1 MLSNPGT
8 LDFQL
13 GYVLAGT
20 LEISMKTI
28 VLAATTLLFASLAL
42 PSAQAGQCPPGQEG
56 SAIDDSAPTENYL
69 VETEEL
75 DAIDLGKE
83 KVNIPDHNLRM
94 RTITVQPGGHVLL
107 HGHENRPALAL
118 VTEGEFVEYSNEC
131 GVPVIHK
138 LGEVINENSKV
149 RHWVKNKGDTPAVLT
164 VTDIVDLND
173 TQQGN
178 FK

>member
-1 MLSNPGT
+1 MPIDEGT
-8 LDFQL
+8 CSFLL
-13 GYVLAGT
+13 GYCLRGT
-20 LEISMKTI
+20 LESPMKTI
-28 VLAATTLLFASLAL
+28 ALATATLFFAGLATS
-42 PSAQAGQCPPGQEG
+42 SAYAGQCPPGQEG

-83 KVNIPDHNLRM
+83 KVNIPNHNLRM

-138 LGEVINENSKV
+138 LGEVINENSNV
-149 RHWVKNKGDTPAVLT
+149 QHWVKNNGDTPAVLT
-164 VTDIVDLND
+164 VTDIVDLTD

>member
-1 MLSNPGT
+1 M
-8 LDFQL
+8 
-13 GYVLAGT
+13 
-20 LEISMKTI
+20 
-28 VLAATTLLFASLAL
+28 
-42 PSAQAGQCPPGQEG
+42 QANAPGQEG

-83 KVNIPDHNLRM
+83 KVNIPNHNLRM

-138 LGEVINENSKV
+138 LGEVINENSNV
-149 RHWVKNKGDTPAVLT
+149 QHWVKNNGDTPAVLT
-164 VTDIVDLND
+164 VTDIVDLTD

>member
-1 MLSNPGT
+1 MKFILTVALSM
-8 LDFQL
+8 
-13 GYVLAGT
+13 V
-20 LEISMKTI
+20 
-28 VLAATTLLFASLAL
+28 FASLTL
-42 PSAQAGQCPPGQEG
+42 VSVRAGQCPEGRAG
-56 SAIDDSAPTENYL
+56 SAIDDRAPTTNYL

-75 DAIDLGKE
+75 DVIDLGKE
-83 KVNIPDHNLRM
+83 KVNIPNHNLRM

-118 VTEGEFVEYSNEC
+118 VTQGEFLEYSNEC
-131 GVPVIHK
+131 SIPVEHK
-138 LGEVINENSKV
+138 EGDVINENSRV
-149 RHWVKNKGDTPAVLT
+149 QHWVKNNGDVPAVLT

>member
-1 MLSNPGT
+1 MKIIALATVT
-8 LDFQL
+8 LFFT
-13 GYVLAGT
+13 GLAT
-20 LEISMKTI
+20 S
-28 VLAATTLLFASLAL
+28 
-42 PSAQAGQCPPGQEG
+42 SAYSGQCPPGQEG

-83 KVNIPDHNLRM
+83 KVNIPNHNLRM

-138 LGEVINENSKV
+138 LGEVINENSNV
-149 RHWVKNKGDTPAVLT
+149 QHWVKNNGDTPAVLT
-164 VTDIVDLND
+164 VTDIVDLTD
-173 TQQGN
+173 IQQGN